1 MGMNMQKLMQQA
13 QKMQAKMA
21 SMQEELAQR
30 TVDGTAGGGMVKAT
44 VNGQRDLLGIT
55 IDPEVIDPDDI
66 EMLEDL
72 IVAAVNDAM
81 RAATEM
87 AAAEMQKITGGM
99 GLPPGMF

>member
-21 SMQEELAQR
+21 TIQEELAQR

-55 IDPEVIDPDDI
+55 IDPEVIDPEDI
-66 EMLEDL
+66 EILEDL

-81 RAATEM
+81 RTATEM
-87 AAAEMQKITGGM
+87 AAAEMQKVTGGM

>member
-21 SMQEELAQR
+21 TMQEELAQR

-44 VNGQRDLLGIT
+44 CNGQRDLLGIT

>member
-55 IDPEVIDPDDI
+55 IDPDDI

>member
-1 MGMNMQKLMQQA
+1 MNMQKLMQQA

>member
-99 GLPPGMF
+99 GMPPGMF